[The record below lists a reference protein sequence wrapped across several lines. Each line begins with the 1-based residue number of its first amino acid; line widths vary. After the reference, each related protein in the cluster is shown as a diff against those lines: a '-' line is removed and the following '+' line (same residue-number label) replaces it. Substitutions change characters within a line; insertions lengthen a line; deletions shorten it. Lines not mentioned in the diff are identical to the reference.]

1 MTNKKPIPKA
11 QVRKT
16 EHGYQVYAAG
26 PKGHIAQGQPH
37 KDKKSAQKD
46 AKHFEE
52 VEDVTEGP
60 LQDRRQA
67 QARKRKTM
75 DALRRKQVA
84 QKQLASRAAK
94 DKEKSDIV
102 SRRGIRAAQASK
114 YAQKNWRQEEA
125 ESIVD
130 AVASQLTAGF
140 DPFSHKVPRP
150 AGMSKKQFDYKYKA
164 TKVGKPVRKPKKST
178 GMKTPE
184 TQAALKYLKG
194 KGPSP
199 YGPGG
204 KYEPKGEEIKH
215 DCASHVRHEEF
226 GEGKCIPGQHTIVET
241 EDGEG
246 YVTHYDVMF
255 DSTII
260 KDVPVEELEILEN
273 WPHTHGK
280 KKIKKE
286 GTDTWHPD
294 PKKDKVTK
302 HQARQMNIRRPGG
315 HGSGNKPKVTGN
327 IKVYKHKGQWVSV
340 PEANEKQS
348 RSAKKKEL
356 FKSRKFRNTTPG
368 QSRDFERLSAARMF
382 QAYEQKTDEE
392 MPATNTSG
400 VANWDPL
407 LGDKKT
413 KIYTRKRK
421 KIDGRTK
428 DYKETV
434 HRVQARRDAQVAR
447 ETEQKLNM
455 FGVSSNPFKE
465 ETEMENNKKYLKT
478 KEGSIEEAV
487 LKSLMTETPVNPN
500 DARPTLHLPK
510 KKYLTIKKG
519 SLESAVTNV
528 MTETHAPGHGQ
539 VSSIGTPLKHPRSWK
554 KDKQKLIVTKS
565 GQTKV
570 VPKDAPEPYG
580 QAESAG
586 GRGERDVGSQEYT
599 DYVKDLTPG
608 QGRTVPPIS
617 TSIKASQQAKNEKK
631 LRSTKIDDE
640 YQVETGEKQ
649 WPVGSKGGK
658 DYDKDGDIDS
668 KDYLTARDRAI
679 KRTKARLK
687 NRIQPESLELDEKEV
702 DVKDTRRTVD
712 AIRAYYRAKDASRDA
727 TSDTDKGKKKKG
739 DKEKAYAAKERGEI
753 KKDDPDWKHRKYHTG
768 IHGEETDAEAGH
780 ATALYKDQWKD
791 RKRADWDK
799 EHGREK
805 MAKQD
810 RADAEVDRKRM
821 WGITQDK
828 WKHAKYASGE
838 EEGKRTIDG
847 NTPSP
852 KDAYEEQVSPLI
864 AASVRAIGKYVETFS
879 GTPNTTH
886 DPKMG
891 QSIAKNPL
899 GDAEKVRKLPKGA
912 TTKDTQK
919 KQVQTAPS
927 GSTAEKV
934 EITSIDDLAELDHH
948 DYGFETR
955 ADMVT
960 YVQDRL
966 EEKDLSYKERQ
977 DMPSSQFALPGKGS
991 GPEGKQGGSY
1001 PIPDESHARN
1011 ALARVSQHGSEAEK
1025 AKVRAAVKK
1034 KFPGIKISEEVI
1046 DAVIDEIHSPKDTSA
1061 SDVALA
1067 DYLRK
1072 GRKITKVPS
1081 KGIPKWAQAAHQRS
1095 GPPSAHRQYKPG
1107 SGKSEEVEI
1116 DEAEKLSG
1124 VDQATMA
1131 HVRGD
1136 FTKRDAILKTRAKA
1150 KAKTP
1155 AHPDAALTKQ
1165 RRGEEVEME
1174 QGGLA
1179 IAGGRKPKPTKFKE
1193 PSRRAVAA
1201 AHRKLSQHDPVAA
1214 KKWGPSYNDEY
1225 EPQGTEIDEQQPI
1238 VRTGVST
1245 TPAGKK
1251 VPWTH
1256 KHNPATGKSTVS
1268 MPGGG
1273 TSDVTP
1279 RRLRAK
1285 RNVPTAEELV
1295 NKEGVMSIVR
1305 DRLEDQ
1311 YTPEE
1316 MRLFQEMLRTAYG
1329 MDEGSLSPE
1338 QKRKRETEHG
1348 ATRGREMFHDKKG
1361 PRHGRIRQHGGA
1373 SSAVTGGE
1381 GIRATAA
1388 GTAAHRRKR
1397 GVTPK
1402 GEKQPIKKAYRDPE
1416 YTGTAKGWQK

>member
-1 MTNKKPIPKA
+1 MTNQKNKPEQGK
-11 QVRKT
+11 
-16 EHGYQVYAAG
+16 VYALTG
-26 PKGHIAQGQPH
+26 RSDQPSIARG
-37 KDKKSAQKD
+37 DSWKKAVVTKKRLKQD
-46 AKHFEE
+46 AKKEE
-52 VEDVTEGP
+52 VEIDEGP

-67 QARKRKTM
+67 QAKKRQAM
-75 DALRRKQVA
+75 DALRRKQA
-84 QKQLASRAAK
+84 QQKQLASRAAK
-94 DKEKSDIV
+94 EKEKSDIA
-102 SRRGIRAAQASK
+102 SRQGIRAAQASK
-114 YAQKNWRQEEA
+114 HAQRNWRAEA
-125 ESIVD
+125 TDIVD
-130 AVASQLTAGF
+130 AVANQITADF
-140 DPFSHKVPRP
+140 DPRTHKVPRP
-150 AGMSKKQFDYKYKA
+150 AGMSKKQFDYKYKP
-164 TKVGKPVRKPKKST
+164 TKVRKPKKDT

-204 KYEPKGEEIKH
+204 KYEPKKEGIKH
-215 DCASHVRHEEF
+215 DCASHVKHEEH

-280 KKIKKE
+280 KKVKKE
-286 GTDTWHPD
+286 
-294 PKKDKVTK
+294 
-302 HQARQMNIRRPGG
+302 
-315 HGSGNKPKVTGN
+315 
-327 IKVYKHKGQWVSV
+327 WVSV
-340 PEANEKQS
+340 PEANQKQS

-392 MPATNTSG
+392 GEGPPTTNTKG
-400 VANWDPL
+400 VAKYPIPIFF
-407 LGDKKT
+407 KKR
-413 KIYTRKRK
+413 RKVEEDGR
-421 KIDGRTK
+421 IDGRTK
-428 DYKETV
+428 GYRETV
-434 HRVQARRDAQVAR
+434 TRLQARRDASAAR
-447 ETEQKLNM
+447 ELEQKLNM
-455 FGVSSNPFKE
+455 FGVQSNPFKE

-487 LKSLMTETPVNPN
+487 LKSLMTETPFNPN

-528 MTETHAPGHGQ
+528 ITETHAPGHTSVGSPQ
-539 VSSIGTPLKHPRSWK
+539 KIKPSWNTK
-554 KDKQKLIVTKS
+554 THKLIVNPK
-565 GQTKV
+565 GGGVKV
-570 VPKDAPEPYG
+570 VRKDVKGDPAEEV
-580 QAESAG
+580 QHAESAG
-586 GRGERDVGSQEYT
+586 SRGERDVGSQAYT

-608 QGRTVPPIS
+608 QGRNVDAIS

-640 YQVETGEKQ
+640 YQVESGEKQ

-668 KDYLTARDRAI
+668 KDYLSARDKAI

-687 NRIQPESLELDEKEV
+687 NRIQPEALELDEKEV

-712 AIRAYYRAKDASRDA
+712 AIRAYYRSKDASRDA
-727 TSDTDKGKKKKG
+727 TSDTDKGKKEKG
-739 DKEKAYAAKERGEI
+739 DIEKKYAKKERGEI
-753 KKDDPDWKHRKYHTG
+753 KKDDPDWKSRKYHTG
-768 IHGEETDAEAGH
+768 MHGEETDAEAGH

-886 DPKMG
+886 DPK
-891 QSIAKNPL
+891 
-899 GDAEKVRKLPKGA
+899 
-912 TTKDTQK
+912 
-919 KQVQTAPS
+919 
-927 GSTAEKV
+927 TAEKV

-977 DMPSSQFALPGKGS
+977 DMSSSQFALPGKGS

-1011 ALARVSQHGSEAEK
+1011 ALARVSQHGSESEK

-1034 KFPGIKISEEVI
+1034 KFPGIDVSEDTDRSPDKSGGKGVETP
-1046 DAVIDEIHSPKDTSA
+1046 DEIMGVKVKKIKPSLKGMSKSA
-1061 SDVALA
+1061 KRIHKFRLS
-1067 DYLRK
+1067 R
-1072 GRKITKVPS
+1072 
-1081 KGIPKWAQAAHQRS
+1081 
-1095 GPPSAHRQYKPG
+1095 
-1107 SGKSEEVEI
+1107 EEVEL
-1116 DEAEKLSG
+1116 DEVGDTKAGRQDLKHYIQKRVG
-1124 VDQATMA
+1124 D
-1131 HVRGD
+1131 VR
-1136 FTKRDAILKTRAKA
+1136 T
-1150 KAKTP
+1150 AKT
-1155 AHPDAALTKQ
+1155 DKKSKQ
-1165 RRGEEVEME
+1165 HQKGI
-1174 QGGLA
+1174 QQ
-1179 IAGGRKPKPTKFKE
+1179 
-1193 PSRRAVAA
+1193 AA
-1201 AHRKLSQHDPVAA
+1201 ARIGF
-1214 KKWGPSYNDEY
+1214 W
-1225 EPQGTEIDEQQPI
+1225 EP
-1238 VRTGVST
+1238 
-1245 TPAGKK
+1245 
-1251 VPWTH
+1251 
-1256 KHNPATGKSTVS
+1256 KS
-1268 MPGGG
+1268 
-1273 TSDVTP
+1273 
-1279 RRLRAK
+1279 
-1285 RNVPTAEELV
+1285 
-1295 NKEGVMSIVR
+1295 
-1305 DRLEDQ
+1305 
-1311 YTPEE
+1311 
-1316 MRLFQEMLRTAYG
+1316 
-1329 MDEGSLSPE
+1329 
-1338 QKRKRETEHG
+1338 
-1348 ATRGREMFHDKKG
+1348 
-1361 PRHGRIRQHGGA
+1361 
-1373 SSAVTGGE
+1373 
-1381 GIRATAA
+1381 
-1388 GTAAHRRKR
+1388 
-1397 GVTPK
+1397 
-1402 GEKQPIKKAYRDPE
+1402 
-1416 YTGTAKGWQK
+1416 